1 MQRNFIAM
9 KWKRCVWPFSFR
21 QWSIWQRP
29 TEINDRNTTTWFGFI
44 GSDHRT
50 WITTIRVYF
59 GLLNWISL
67 PPCGAACSHFLSSGE
82 GDIRRMCASVLCIE
96 SCGPWIID
104 ATVDAVINHWLI
116 IFGLKTLAHI
126 SLLAGSNS
134 IHSAIFLSLWQ
145 AANDLRV
152 HLICEM
158 AIRWFSVMAFYC
170 HVHCG
175 KHLKCRFQFFQPFKT
190 KHGKKYG
197 FSIQSAGFY
206 KWCDMELNFDYV
218 LLQLIC

>member
-44 GSDHRT
+44 GSHHRT

-126 SLLAGSNS
+126 SLLAGSNC
-134 IHSAIFLSLWQ
+134 IHSAIFFVSLTGGK
-145 AANDLRV
+145 
-152 HLICEM
+152 
-158 AIRWFSVMAFYC
+158 WFACTFDMWNGHPLVL
-170 HVHCG
+170 G
-175 KHLKCRFQFFQPFKT
+175 
-190 KHGKKYG
+190 YG
-197 FSIQSAGFY
+197 F
-206 KWCDMELNFDYV
+206 
-218 LLQLIC
+218 LLPCSLR